1 MKEKGS
7 IKIILIAAAL
17 AVIVG
22 FTAAAI
28 FLKPKTA
35 PEQKENIPYA
45 NDRISLPSPDS
56 STNAIIKNVE
66 TNNKKTMNTITLET
80 NMGNIVFETYNNDAP
95 KTVENFVTLAKK
107 GFYDGLIFHRVIDGF
122 MIQGGDPTGTGM
134 SGPGYK
140 FADEL
145 DPSTPSY
152 KAGYQKGVVAM
163 ANSGPNTNGSQFFI
177 MLQDNPLLPNLYT
190 IFGKVISGQDVVDA
204 IGKVKTNSDDRPLTP
219 VVIKKAIVSE

>member
-56 STNAIIKNVE
+56 STDAIIK
-66 TNNKKTMNTITLET
+66 L
-80 NMGNIVFETYNNDAP
+80 
-95 KTVENFVTLAKK
+95 
-107 GFYDGLIFHRVIDGF
+107 
-122 MIQGGDPTGTGM
+122 
-134 SGPGYK
+134 
-140 FADEL
+140 
-145 DPSTPSY
+145 
-152 KAGYQKGVVAM
+152 
-163 ANSGPNTNGSQFFI
+163 
-177 MLQDNPLLPNLYT
+177 
-190 IFGKVISGQDVVDA
+190 
-204 IGKVKTNSDDRPLTP
+204 
-219 VVIKKAIVSE
+219 